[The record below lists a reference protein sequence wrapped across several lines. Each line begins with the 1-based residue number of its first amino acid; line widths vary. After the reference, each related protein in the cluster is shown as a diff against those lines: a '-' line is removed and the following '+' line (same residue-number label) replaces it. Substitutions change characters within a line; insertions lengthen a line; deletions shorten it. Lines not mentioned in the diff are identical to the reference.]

1 MFKESGGYYCKL
13 IRGRAAAGSTVFVR
27 AMGKMYRTVSNQR
40 KIWKVRLSKRLKKGK
55 VIKTYV
61 ASGDRRSKVRRVKVR

>member
-1 MFKESGGYYCKL
+1 
-13 IRGRAAAGSTVFVR
+13 
-27 AMGKMYRTVSNQR
+27 MGKMYRTVSNQR

-55 VIKTYV
+55 VIKAYV